1 MSNSWKIS
9 DDFYATYY
17 KIETADGVLIYK
29 VGAYL
34 HNRYAVTFQFGYERN
49 AIAQYEAVMT
59 AMAAMVVEMPDLS
72 TAIFEDLRQH
82 MPDVE
87 LRDEEGY
94 LKVFP
99 EAELAQASVE
109 HVDDAMAAEKQRD
122 AESGVDEV
130 DEHEQ

>member
-1 MSNSWKIS
+1 MSEWRIS
-9 DDFYATYY
+9 DDFYATRYC
-17 KIETADGVLIYK
+17 IELADGVTIYK

-34 HNRYAVTFQFGYERN
+34 HHRYAATFQFGHERN
-49 AIAQYEAVMT
+49 AIAQYEAIIS
-59 AMAAMVVEMPDLS
+59 AMAAMVVEMGDDMMT
-72 TAIFEDLRQH
+72 TALFEDLRRR

-87 LRDEEGY
+87 MRDDEGY

-99 EAELAQASVE
+99 SVE

-122 AESGVDEV
+122 ANAGVDEV